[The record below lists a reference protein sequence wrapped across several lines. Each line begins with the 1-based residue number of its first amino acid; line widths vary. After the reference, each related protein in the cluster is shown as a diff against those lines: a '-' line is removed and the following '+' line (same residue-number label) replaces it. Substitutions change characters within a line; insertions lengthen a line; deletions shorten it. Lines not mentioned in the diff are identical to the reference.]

1 MITLPTR
8 ACRAVG
14 GQRRGAW
21 EAGEEGGEKVMRED
35 DGVQRARGGGGVA
48 ARAPL
53 KSGVCGT

>member
-21 EAGEEGGEKVMRED
+21 EAGEEGGEKGMRED
-35 DGVQRARGGGGVA
+35 DGVQRARGGG
-48 ARAPL
+48 ARR
-53 KSGVCGT
+53 